1 MVTTPSIWS
10 ILVKFLK
17 LLYVT
22 HNLRITMLDLQLQLH
37 PWVRKVWKK
46 PSTVRLTRQA
56 FIRWV
61 DLYCFLKTRNAQVN
75 CAEKPQMKKKQFK
88 EIKTLISNSFQGK
101 NWKSDIAMFEWRDTL
116 NYGNSP
122 FNASELLLKLE
133 RMKMEKLINTFITRV
148 KPIQN
153 YWSRNCSCSHCC
165 IIPGFFLTKK
175 EGERMIKL

>member
-1 MVTTPSIWS
+1 VT
-10 ILVKFLK
+10 LNRK
-17 LLYVT
+17 
-22 HNLRITMLDLQLQLH
+22 ITMLDLQRH

-88 EIKTLISNSFQGK
+88 ETKTFISSSFCIRQSFQEN
-101 NWKSDIAMFEWRDTL
+101 NWRSDNAIFEWRVTW
-116 NYGNSP
+116 NYTHSP
-122 FNASELLLKLE
+122 FNASELLMKLE